1 MNTFEQALEEIKKE
15 YDVRR
20 MGEYYAQ
27 IDTDILFDAYNYIFI
42 GVLFENNQV
51 ILTDMADYAQ
61 LFSFVNEEEDLIDI
75 AKICQRHGIAFHNYH
90 IECIY
95 HNNDDVKHY
104 LDCLLE
110 LSDAYANI

>member
-1 MNTFEQALEEIKKE
+1 MNDFEKALEEIKKE
-15 YDVRR
+15 YPVRR
-20 MGEYYAQ
+20 MGDNYAQ
-27 IDTDILFDAYNYIFI
+27 IEFDILFDAYNCIFI

-61 LFSFVNEEEDLIDI
+61 LFSFINEEEDVIDI
-75 AKICQRHGIAFHNYH
+75 AKICQRHGITFRNYH

-110 LSDAYANI
+110 LSDAYANY